1 MPNQTPIP
9 TQLNIAPSGMTWK
22 NWKLVHGTDGFP
34 TRETMEKY
42 LCNPDRV
49 RDLEECRDLN
59 RQTIKQLEALI
70 QLYEAQMEAIGAGGV
85 EPLRKREKLHQIA
98 EPVTAGTAV
107 RAFRDYL
114 GVHDGIKLGGQAMDD
129 IALDLARIALDFKH
143 LVEPQHPDDAAVDAL
158 AVLMKAKLAKQRAK
172 GYGGWNDKTQ
182 CPQQRLS
189 DMLRAHVD
197 KGDPVDVAN
206 FCAMLSARGEGIA
219 AAPQAVQAAV
229 PTIAE
234 LEASAELGAL
244 RDVYEMAR
252 GVLRFDGIDMERALK
267 YKDGLIEAIETV
279 KTIDGG
285 TWEPAHPAEG
295 VPAQASEWDGKLPER
310 LQSVLNALRLGLPAA
325 VVNDVEFEVRSHYEA
340 MHTSLST
347 SRRMYGAARDRL
359 EAIDAAQPDPF
370 AATQPAAQGMD
381 VVKAAKALCKHA
393 AKVQNINFDDYW
405 LIHAEEFKEEAQIVL
420 DAAQAKQGGDHG

>member
-1 MPNQTPIP
+1 MEVRCTARQRSTPHRYAASP
-9 TQLNIAPSGMTWK
+9 FARVGLSS
-22 NWKLVHGTDGFP
+22 LDGSEHR
-34 TRETMEKY
+34 T
-42 LCNPDRV
+42 
-49 RDLEECRDLN
+49 
-59 RQTIKQLEALI
+59 AS
-70 QLYEAQMEAIGAGGV
+70 
-85 EPLRKREKLHQIA
+85 KRNA
-98 EPVTAGTAV
+98 
-107 RAFRDYL
+107 
-114 GVHDGIKLGGQAMDD
+114 QAMDD
-129 IALDLARIALDFKH
+129 MALDLARIALDFKH

-285 TWEPAHPAEG
+285 TWEPEHPAEG
-295 VPAQASEWDGKLPER
+295 VPA
-310 LQSVLNALRLGLPAA
+310 LNLETLEMPTNPHSAA
-325 VVNDVEFEVRSHYEA
+325 GDPVSHVA
-340 MHTSLST
+340 WAA
-347 SRRMYGAARDRL
+347 GAGAV
-359 EAIDAAQPDPF
+359 F
-370 AATQPAAQGMD
+370 AAAAG
-381 VVKAAKALCKHA
+381 VEVGAGVAYGRNECG
-393 AKVQNINFDDYW
+393 W
-405 LIHAEEFKEEAQIVL
+405 
-420 DAAQAKQGGDHG
+420 